1 MPCSA
6 SACCRSRSAFGPTPC
21 SLASSAAGTSAS
33 RLSRVYPAAVS
44 ARVAGAPILPG
55 RPASRDVMYR
65 IAPVPGP
72 RSRREDVPK
81 TAPHHQ
87 PQDALFCCL
96 SSGQADIP
104 DPGSR
109 VGGQAAEV
117 LMRPTSCASM
127 GGTRSTTSGKLR
139 RVFATAGRSRPVPSG
154 LSRIRLVNSPTASV
168 ADERLVPA
176 GLADPGPNLGR
187 RSRRFTDLR
196 RKLRDL
202 RERDGLQS
210 FGHVLDMIMLLA
222 RNCSRAPSASC
233 PPAYGHPARRVRE
246 IPQQP
251 L

>member
-1 MPCSA
+1 MTGQNQEPALAERHAVLCE
-6 SACCRSRSAFGPTPC
+6 CLLQGRSAFGPTPC

-65 IAPVPGP
+65 IVPASGP

-109 VGGQAAEV
+109 VGVQAAEV

-127 GGTRSTTSGKLR
+127 GGTRSATSGKLR
-139 RVFATAGRSRPVPSG
+139 RVLPQPAVVDRSPLDSAG
-154 LSRIRLVNSPTASV
+154 
-168 ADERLVPA
+168 
-176 GLADPGPNLGR
+176 
-187 RSRRFTDLR
+187 
-196 RKLRDL
+196 
-202 RERDGLQS
+202 
-210 FGHVLDMIMLLA
+210 
-222 RNCSRAPSASC
+222 
-233 PPAYGHPARRVRE
+233 YG
-246 IPQQP
+246 
-251 L
+251 